1 MFDFNTLFVVTMF
14 ISAVAGLLMLLA
26 WRQNPTILALGLW
39 GSAFLM
45 SAVSMMLLIQG
56 GTTPNLAGQS
66 LGTMLWIT
74 AYGVMWTAA
83 RSFEGRHTPLLAT
96 LAGALLFL
104 VVCQF
109 DSFANSLSARMM
121 FSSAAV
127 GVYLLMSASEIW
139 RGNDR
144 ELVSRWPAIV
154 VLVVHGG
161 MFLGRVPLID
171 TLPYPAGALPAD
183 TAWFP
188 AGVFELLF
196 FTFCMPLLLVNMA
209 KERAELQQRQH
220 SLLDPLTGVAN
231 RRDFFERGA
240 KLLRRS
246 AAEGHGS
253 ALLLFDLDRFKN
265 INDTYGHQ
273 AGDRVLLEFCETVQP
288 MLRPNDLF
296 GRFSGEEF
304 GCLIAEGS
312 VGEALAVAERIR
324 AAVAAIPLSLDR
336 DQGSV
341 TVSVGV
347 AMSNEAGP
355 GLPPLF
361 AAADRALYRAKAK
374 GRNRVEA
381 ERKPLQ
387 LVPSADAI
395 AG

>member
-1 MFDFNTLFVVTMF
+1 MFDFHTLFVVTMF
-14 ISAVAGLLMLLA
+14 ISGLAGLLLLLA
-26 WRQNPTILALGLW
+26 WRQNPTIIALGLW

-56 GTTPNLAGQS
+56 GTTPNLAGLS
-66 LGTMLWIT
+66 LGTMLWMT
-74 AYGVMWTAA
+74 AYGIMWTAA
-83 RSFEGRHTPLLAT
+83 RSFEGRATPLLAT

-104 VVCQF
+104 VACQF
-109 DSFANSLSARMM
+109 ESFSNSLSARMM

-127 GVYLLMSASEIW
+127 GVYLLLSAGEIW
-139 RGNDR
+139 RGSDR

-161 MFLGRVPLID
+161 MFLGRMPLID
-171 TLPYPAGALPAD
+171 VLPYPAGALPASS
-183 TAWFP
+183 TWFP
-188 AGVFELLF
+188 SGVFELLF

-220 SLLDPLTGVAN
+220 SLIDPLTGVAN
-231 RRDFFERGA
+231 RRAFNERGA
-240 KLLRRS
+240 KLLRRT
-246 AAEGHGS
+246 AAEGYGS

-296 GRFSGEEF
+296 GRFGGEEF
-304 GCLIAEGS
+304 GCLIAQVS
-312 VGEALAVAERIR
+312 LGEALAVAERIR
-324 AAVAAIPLSLDR
+324 AAVATMPLVLGR
-336 DQGSV
+336 DQRNV

-355 GLPPLF
+355 GLPSLF

-387 LVPSADAI
+387 LVPSADAMT
-395 AG
+395 G

>member
-14 ISAVAGLLMLLA
+14 ISAVAGLLLLLA
-26 WRQNPTILALGLW
+26 WRQNPTISALGLW

-56 GTTPNLAGQS
+56 GTTPNLAGLS

-171 TLPYPAGALPAD
+171 ALPYPAGALPAD
-183 TAWFP
+183 TSLVSGRSVRTAVLHVLHAAP
-188 AGVFELLF
+188 AGEHGQG
-196 FTFCMPLLLVNMA
+196 A
-209 KERAELQQRQH
+209 GRAAAAPAFAARSADRGRQ
-220 SLLDPLTGVAN
+220 SPC
-231 RRDFFERGA
+231 
-240 KLLRRS
+240 LLRAWR
-246 AAEGHGS
+246 
-253 ALLLFDLDRFKN
+253 
-265 INDTYGHQ
+265 Q
-273 AGDRVLLEFCETVQP
+273 APAPHRRRGP
-288 MLRPNDLF
+288 W
-296 GRFSGEEF
+296 
-304 GCLIAEGS
+304 
-312 VGEALAVAERIR
+312 VGA
-324 AAVAAIPLSLDR
+324 AAVRSRPV
-336 DQGSV
+336 Q
-341 TVSVGV
+341 
-347 AMSNEAGP
+347 EH
-355 GLPPLF
+355 
-361 AAADRALYRAKAK
+361 
-374 GRNRVEA
+374 
-381 ERKPLQ
+381 Q
-387 LVPSADAI
+387 
-395 AG
+395 